1 MGKPTG
7 FMEYQRKTGNT
18 VAPLERIKNFKEF
31 HLQLPKKEQ
40 QMQAARCMACGVPF
54 CQAGTMIAG
63 MASGCPLQNLVPEW
77 NDLVYLGNYE
87 QAYRRLTKTNCFPEF
102 TSRVCPALCEAA
114 CTCNVNGDPV
124 CTKENERA
132 IIENAWATGL
142 ITPQPPKVRTGK
154 RVAVVGS
161 GPSGLAAAMQ
171 LNRRGH
177 SVTVFERRDR
187 VGGLLRYGI
196 PNMKL
201 DKSVIDRRVDL
212 MKAEGIEFVTNADIG
227 KDVKADKLLKEFDR
241 VLLCCGAAA
250 AGCLLTPWILRA
262 TAVPSSIFEITGVY
276 LRITFLGA
284 PFTFFYNALAAGLK
298 SVGDSKTPLYFLIL
312 TSALN
317 IGLDLL
323 FIVPFKMGIL
333 GAALATDIS
342 QAISGVVSFGFL
354 CRKFEVLHM
363 QKGELAF
370 SKRACIRLMGIG
382 VPMGL
387 QCSIT
392 AIGSVIMQWAVN
404 VLGSTAVAAVTAAG
418 KTQSLLTV
426 PMESVG
432 TAMATYAGQNLG
444 ASRMDRVR
452 QGVNS
457 AMLIIL
463 IYGVASAFV
472 LHFTDVQIMGLFL
485 DTAKEVDIVAMGREY
500 LFWNSVFFVP
510 LGALI
515 VWRYSIQGLGFSS
528 LAMLAGVAEMVAR
541 TAVAIVLVPILGYF
555 GAELSNPAAWIA
567 ACLFLYPAYRWTCRQ
582 LDNRLL
588 TARLHIQGDHAETV
602 L

>member
-1 MGKPTG
+1 MTKDLTSGSPLKVILLFSLPLVLGNLFQQFYALADTIIVGRFCGVSALASVGATG
-7 FMEYQRKTGNT
+7 SVNYLILGFVIGVCNGFAIPIAQLFGARDYSDLRRHVANAAWLCIAGSVVLTIST
-18 VAPLERIKNFKEF
+18 VA
-31 HLQLPKKEQ
+31 
-40 QMQAARCMACGVPF
+40 
-54 CQAGTMIAG
+54 
-63 MASGCPLQNLVPEW
+63 
-77 NDLVYLGNYE
+77 
-87 QAYRRLTKTNCFPEF
+87 LTRPM
-102 TSRVCPALCEAA
+102 
-114 CTCNVNGDPV
+114 
-124 CTKENERA
+124 
-132 IIENAWATGL
+132 
-142 ITPQPPKVRTGK
+142 
-154 RVAVVGS
+154 
-161 GPSGLAAAMQ
+161 MQ
-171 LNRRGH
+171 LMQTPDDIIDGA
-177 SVTVFERRDR
+177 VIYIGWIFA
-187 VGGLLRYGI
+187 GI
-196 PNMKL
+196 PFIFLYNM
-201 DKSVIDRRVDL
+201 V
-212 MKAEGIEFVTNADIG
+212 
-227 KDVKADKLLKEFDR
+227 
-241 VLLCCGAAA
+241 AA
-250 AGCLLTPWILRA
+250 IMRA
-262 TAVPSSIFEITGVY
+262 
-276 LRITFLGA
+276 L
-284 PFTFFYNALAAGLK
+284 
-298 SVGDSKTPLYFLIL
+298 GDSKTPLYFLIL

-323 FIVPFKMGIL
+323 FIIPFQMGVL

-342 QAISGVVSFGFL
+342 QVISGVLSFIYL
-354 CRKFEVLHM
+354 SRKFDVLKM
-363 QKGELAF
+363 QKSDFAY
-370 SKRACIRLMGIG
+370 SKKASIRLLGIG

-418 KTQSLLTV
+418 KTQGLLTV

-472 LHFTDVQIMGLFL
+472 LHFTDVQIMSLFL

>member
-1 MGKPTG
+1 MTKDLTSGSPLKVILLFSLPLVLGNLFQQFYALADTIIVGRFCGVSALASVGATG
-7 FMEYQRKTGNT
+7 SVNYLILGFVIGVCNGFAIPIAQLFGARDYSDLRRHVANAAWLCIAGSVVLTIST
-18 VAPLERIKNFKEF
+18 VA
-31 HLQLPKKEQ
+31 
-40 QMQAARCMACGVPF
+40 
-54 CQAGTMIAG
+54 
-63 MASGCPLQNLVPEW
+63 
-77 NDLVYLGNYE
+77 
-87 QAYRRLTKTNCFPEF
+87 LTRPM
-102 TSRVCPALCEAA
+102 
-114 CTCNVNGDPV
+114 
-124 CTKENERA
+124 
-132 IIENAWATGL
+132 
-142 ITPQPPKVRTGK
+142 
-154 RVAVVGS
+154 
-161 GPSGLAAAMQ
+161 MQ
-171 LNRRGH
+171 LMQTPDDIIDGA
-177 SVTVFERRDR
+177 VIYIGWIFA
-187 VGGLLRYGI
+187 GI
-196 PNMKL
+196 PFIFLYNM
-201 DKSVIDRRVDL
+201 V
-212 MKAEGIEFVTNADIG
+212 
-227 KDVKADKLLKEFDR
+227 
-241 VLLCCGAAA
+241 AA
-250 AGCLLTPWILRA
+250 IMRA
-262 TAVPSSIFEITGVY
+262 
-276 LRITFLGA
+276 L
-284 PFTFFYNALAAGLK
+284 
-298 SVGDSKTPLYFLIL
+298 GDSKTPLYFLIL

-323 FIVPFKMGIL
+323 FIIPFQMGVL

-342 QAISGVVSFGFL
+342 QVISGVLSFIYL
-354 CRKFEVLHM
+354 SRKFDVLKM
-363 QKGELAF
+363 QKSDF
-370 SKRACIRLMGIG
+370 SYSKKACIRLLGIG

-472 LHFTDVQIMGLFL
+472 LHFTDVQIMSLFL

-588 TARLHIQGDHAETV
+588 AARLHIQGDHAETV

>member
-1 MGKPTG
+1 MTKDLTSGSPLKVILLFSLPLVLGNLFQQFYALADTIIVGRFCGVGALASVGATG
-7 FMEYQRKTGNT
+7 SVNYLILGFVIGVCNGFAIPIAQLFGARDYSDLRRHVANAAWLCIAGSVVLTVTT
-18 VAPLERIKNFKEF
+18 VA
-31 HLQLPKKEQ
+31 
-40 QMQAARCMACGVPF
+40 
-54 CQAGTMIAG
+54 
-63 MASGCPLQNLVPEW
+63 
-77 NDLVYLGNYE
+77 
-87 QAYRRLTKTNCFPEF
+87 LTRPM
-102 TSRVCPALCEAA
+102 
-114 CTCNVNGDPV
+114 
-124 CTKENERA
+124 
-132 IIENAWATGL
+132 
-142 ITPQPPKVRTGK
+142 
-154 RVAVVGS
+154 
-161 GPSGLAAAMQ
+161 MQ
-171 LNRRGH
+171 LMQTPADILDGA
-177 SVTVFERRDR
+177 VIYIGWIFA
-187 VGGLLRYGI
+187 GI
-196 PNMKL
+196 PFIFLYNM
-201 DKSVIDRRVDL
+201 V
-212 MKAEGIEFVTNADIG
+212 
-227 KDVKADKLLKEFDR
+227 
-241 VLLCCGAAA
+241 AA
-250 AGCLLTPWILRA
+250 IMRA
-262 TAVPSSIFEITGVY
+262 
-276 LRITFLGA
+276 L
-284 PFTFFYNALAAGLK
+284 
-298 SVGDSKTPLYFLIL
+298 GDSKTPLYFLIL

-323 FIVPFKMGIL
+323 FIIPFQMGVL

-342 QAISGVVSFGFL
+342 QVISGVLSFIYL
-354 CRKFEVLHM
+354 SRKFDVLKM
-363 QKGELAF
+363 QKSDLAY
-370 SKRACIRLMGIG
+370 SKKACARLLGIG
-382 VPMGL
+382 RPMGL

-515 VWRYSIQGLGFSS
+515 VWRYTIQGLGFST
-528 LAMLAGVAEMVAR
+528 LAMMAGVAEMVAR
-541 TAVAIVLVPILGYF
+541 TVVAIALVPVLGYF
-555 GAELSNPAAWIA
+555 GAELSNPAAWVA
-567 ACLFLYPAYRWTCRQ
+567 ACVFLYPAYIWTCRQ

-588 TARLHIQGDHAETV
+588 AARLHIQGDHAEPI

>member
-1 MGKPTG
+1 MHVYNRIGKIMTKDLTSGSPLKVILLFSLPLVLGNLFQQFYALADTIIVGRFCGVSALASVGATG
-7 FMEYQRKTGNT
+7 SVNYLILGFVIGVCNGFAIPIAQLFGARDYSDLRRHVANAAWLCIAGSVVLTIST
-18 VAPLERIKNFKEF
+18 VA
-31 HLQLPKKEQ
+31 
-40 QMQAARCMACGVPF
+40 
-54 CQAGTMIAG
+54 
-63 MASGCPLQNLVPEW
+63 
-77 NDLVYLGNYE
+77 
-87 QAYRRLTKTNCFPEF
+87 LTRPM
-102 TSRVCPALCEAA
+102 
-114 CTCNVNGDPV
+114 
-124 CTKENERA
+124 
-132 IIENAWATGL
+132 
-142 ITPQPPKVRTGK
+142 
-154 RVAVVGS
+154 
-161 GPSGLAAAMQ
+161 MQ
-171 LNRRGH
+171 LMQTPDDIIDGA
-177 SVTVFERRDR
+177 VIYIGWIFA
-187 VGGLLRYGI
+187 GI
-196 PNMKL
+196 PFIFLYNM
-201 DKSVIDRRVDL
+201 V
-212 MKAEGIEFVTNADIG
+212 
-227 KDVKADKLLKEFDR
+227 
-241 VLLCCGAAA
+241 AA
-250 AGCLLTPWILRA
+250 IMRA
-262 TAVPSSIFEITGVY
+262 
-276 LRITFLGA
+276 L
-284 PFTFFYNALAAGLK
+284 
-298 SVGDSKTPLYFLIL
+298 GDSKTPLYFLIL

-323 FIVPFKMGIL
+323 FIVPFHFGVF

-342 QAISGVVSFGFL
+342 QVISGVLSFIYL
-354 CRKFEVLHM
+354 RRKFDVLKM
-363 QKGELAF
+363 EKDDLAF
-370 SKRACIRLMGIG
+370 SKKASIRLLGIG
-382 VPMGL
+382 IPMGL

-418 KTQSLLTV
+418 KTQGLLTV

-472 LHFTDVQIMGLFL
+472 LHFTDVQIMSLFL

-515 VWRYSIQGLGFSS
+515 IWRYTIQGLGFSS

-588 TARLHIQGDHAETV
+588 AARLHIRGDHAETV

>member
-1 MGKPTG
+1 MTKDLTSGSPLKVILLFSLPLVLGNLFQQFYALADTIIVGRFCGVSALASVGATG
-7 FMEYQRKTGNT
+7 SVNYLILGFVIGVCNGFAIPIAQLFGARDYSDLRRHVANAAWLCIAGSVVLTIST
-18 VAPLERIKNFKEF
+18 VA
-31 HLQLPKKEQ
+31 
-40 QMQAARCMACGVPF
+40 
-54 CQAGTMIAG
+54 
-63 MASGCPLQNLVPEW
+63 
-77 NDLVYLGNYE
+77 
-87 QAYRRLTKTNCFPEF
+87 LTRPM
-102 TSRVCPALCEAA
+102 
-114 CTCNVNGDPV
+114 
-124 CTKENERA
+124 
-132 IIENAWATGL
+132 
-142 ITPQPPKVRTGK
+142 
-154 RVAVVGS
+154 
-161 GPSGLAAAMQ
+161 MQ
-171 LNRRGH
+171 LMQTPDDIIDGA
-177 SVTVFERRDR
+177 VIYIGWIFA
-187 VGGLLRYGI
+187 GI
-196 PNMKL
+196 PFIFLYNM
-201 DKSVIDRRVDL
+201 V
-212 MKAEGIEFVTNADIG
+212 
-227 KDVKADKLLKEFDR
+227 
-241 VLLCCGAAA
+241 AA
-250 AGCLLTPWILRA
+250 IMRA
-262 TAVPSSIFEITGVY
+262 
-276 LRITFLGA
+276 L
-284 PFTFFYNALAAGLK
+284 
-298 SVGDSKTPLYFLIL
+298 GDSKTPLYFLIL

-323 FIVPFKMGIL
+323 FIIPFQMGVL

-342 QAISGVVSFGFL
+342 QVISGVLSFIYL
-354 CRKFEVLHM
+354 SRKFDVLKM
-363 QKGELAF
+363 QKSDFAY
-370 SKRACIRLMGIG
+370 SKKASIHLLGIG

-418 KTQSLLTV
+418 KTQGLLTV

>member
-1 MGKPTG
+1 MTKDLTSGSPLKVILLFSLPLVLGNLFQQFYALADTIIVGRFCGVSALASVGATG
-7 FMEYQRKTGNT
+7 SVNYLILGFVIGVCNGFAIPIAQLFGARDYKDLRRHVANAAWLCMAASVVLTIST
-18 VAPLERIKNFKEF
+18 VA
-31 HLQLPKKEQ
+31 
-40 QMQAARCMACGVPF
+40 
-54 CQAGTMIAG
+54 
-63 MASGCPLQNLVPEW
+63 
-77 NDLVYLGNYE
+77 
-87 QAYRRLTKTNCFPEF
+87 LTRPM
-102 TSRVCPALCEAA
+102 
-114 CTCNVNGDPV
+114 
-124 CTKENERA
+124 
-132 IIENAWATGL
+132 
-142 ITPQPPKVRTGK
+142 
-154 RVAVVGS
+154 
-161 GPSGLAAAMQ
+161 MQ
-171 LNRRGH
+171 LMQTPDDIIDGA
-177 SVTVFERRDR
+177 VIYIGWIFA
-187 VGGLLRYGI
+187 GI
-196 PNMKL
+196 PFIFLYNM
-201 DKSVIDRRVDL
+201 V
-212 MKAEGIEFVTNADIG
+212 
-227 KDVKADKLLKEFDR
+227 
-241 VLLCCGAAA
+241 AA
-250 AGCLLTPWILRA
+250 IMRA
-262 TAVPSSIFEITGVY
+262 
-276 LRITFLGA
+276 L
-284 PFTFFYNALAAGLK
+284 
-298 SVGDSKTPLYFLIL
+298 GDSKTPLYFLIL

-323 FIVPFKMGIL
+323 FIVPFHFGVL

-342 QAISGVVSFGFL
+342 QVISGVLSFIYL
-354 CRKFEVLHM
+354 RRKFDVLKM
-363 QKGELAF
+363 EKDDLAF
-370 SKRACIRLMGIG
+370 SKKASIRLLGIG

-418 KTQSLLTV
+418 KTQGLLTI

-432 TAMATYAGQNLG
+432 TAMATYTGQNLG
-444 ASRMDRVR
+444 ASRMYRVR

-588 TARLHIQGDHAETV
+588 AARLHIQGDHAETV

>member
-1 MGKPTG
+1 MTKDMTQGS
-7 FMEYQRKTGNT
+7 
-18 VAPLERIKNFKEF
+18 PLKLILAFAVPLMLGSLF
-31 HLQLPKKEQ
+31 Q
-40 QMQAARCMACGVPF
+40 QFYNLADTIIVGRFVGVEALAA
-54 CQAGTMIAG
+54 
-63 MASGCPLQNLVPEW
+63 
-77 NDLVYLGNYE
+77 
-87 QAYRRLTKTNCFPEF
+87 
-102 TSRVCPALCEAA
+102 
-114 CTCNVNGDPV
+114 
-124 CTKENERA
+124 
-132 IIENAWATGL
+132 
-142 ITPQPPKVRTGK
+142 
-154 RVAVVGS
+154 VGS
-161 GPSGLAAAMQ
+161 
-171 LNRRGH
+171 
-177 SVTVFERRDR
+177 
-187 VGGLLRYGI
+187 VGGLNYLVLGFVNGIACGFSIPISWTFGAKDYKEMRRYTANTVWLSILFAVVLTVVTVALTRAVLVWTNTPDNIIDLADVYIRTIFAGI
-196 PNMKL
+196 PFTLLYNVT
-201 DKSVIDRRVDL
+201 SAL
-212 MKAEGIEFVTNADIG
+212 M
-227 KDVKADKLLKEFDR
+227 
-241 VLLCCGAAA
+241 
-250 AGCLLTPWILRA
+250 RA
-262 TAVPSSIFEITGVY
+262 
-276 LRITFLGA
+276 L
-284 PFTFFYNALAAGLK
+284 
-298 SVGDSKTPLYFLIL
+298 GDSKRPLYFLL
-312 TSALN
+312 VASALN
-317 IGLDLL
+317 IGLDLVCI
-323 FIVPFKMGIL
+323 IVFRMGAFGAAFATVFSQAVAGIGSLLYILRHYHELRWSKDEGAFSLPHCAKLCSMGI
-333 GAALATDIS
+333 
-342 QAISGVVSFGFL
+342 
-354 CRKFEVLHM
+354 
-363 QKGELAF
+363 
-370 SKRACIRLMGIG
+370 
-382 VPMGL
+382 PMGL

-418 KTQSLLTV
+418 KTQGLLTV

-472 LHFTDVQIMGLFL
+472 LHFTDVQIMSLFL

-515 VWRYSIQGLGFSS
+515 IWRYTIQGLGFSS

>member
-1 MGKPTG
+1 MLGNLFQQFYALADTIIVGRFCGVSALASVGATG
-7 FMEYQRKTGNT
+7 SVNYLILGFVIGVCNGFAIPIAQLVGARDYSDLRRHVANAAWLCIAGSVVLTIST
-18 VAPLERIKNFKEF
+18 VA
-31 HLQLPKKEQ
+31 
-40 QMQAARCMACGVPF
+40 
-54 CQAGTMIAG
+54 
-63 MASGCPLQNLVPEW
+63 
-77 NDLVYLGNYE
+77 
-87 QAYRRLTKTNCFPEF
+87 LTRPM
-102 TSRVCPALCEAA
+102 
-114 CTCNVNGDPV
+114 
-124 CTKENERA
+124 
-132 IIENAWATGL
+132 
-142 ITPQPPKVRTGK
+142 
-154 RVAVVGS
+154 
-161 GPSGLAAAMQ
+161 MQ
-171 LNRRGH
+171 LMQTPDDIIDGA
-177 SVTVFERRDR
+177 VIYIGWIFA
-187 VGGLLRYGI
+187 GI
-196 PNMKL
+196 PFIFLYNM
-201 DKSVIDRRVDL
+201 V
-212 MKAEGIEFVTNADIG
+212 
-227 KDVKADKLLKEFDR
+227 
-241 VLLCCGAAA
+241 AA
-250 AGCLLTPWILRA
+250 IMRA
-262 TAVPSSIFEITGVY
+262 
-276 LRITFLGA
+276 L
-284 PFTFFYNALAAGLK
+284 
-298 SVGDSKTPLYFLIL
+298 GDSKTPLYFLIL

-323 FIVPFKMGIL
+323 FIVPFHFGVL

-342 QAISGVVSFGFL
+342 QVISGVLSFIYL
-354 CRKFEVLHM
+354 RRKFDVLKM
-363 QKGELAF
+363 EKDDLAF
-370 SKRACIRLMGIG
+370 SKKASIRLLGIG

-418 KTQSLLTV
+418 KTQGLLTV

-472 LHFTDVQIMGLFL
+472 LHFTDVQIMSLFL

-515 VWRYSIQGLGFSS
+515 IWRYTIQGLGFSS

>member
-1 MGKPTG
+1 MTKDLTSGSPLKVILLFSLPLVLGNLFQQFYALADTIIVGRFCGVSALASVGATG
-7 FMEYQRKTGNT
+7 SVNYLILGFVIGVCNGFAIPIAQLFGARDYKDLRRHVANAAWLCMAASVVLTIST
-18 VAPLERIKNFKEF
+18 VA
-31 HLQLPKKEQ
+31 
-40 QMQAARCMACGVPF
+40 
-54 CQAGTMIAG
+54 
-63 MASGCPLQNLVPEW
+63 
-77 NDLVYLGNYE
+77 
-87 QAYRRLTKTNCFPEF
+87 LTRPM
-102 TSRVCPALCEAA
+102 
-114 CTCNVNGDPV
+114 
-124 CTKENERA
+124 
-132 IIENAWATGL
+132 
-142 ITPQPPKVRTGK
+142 
-154 RVAVVGS
+154 
-161 GPSGLAAAMQ
+161 MQ
-171 LNRRGH
+171 LMQTPDDIIDGA
-177 SVTVFERRDR
+177 VIYIGWIFA
-187 VGGLLRYGI
+187 GI
-196 PNMKL
+196 PFIFLYNM
-201 DKSVIDRRVDL
+201 V
-212 MKAEGIEFVTNADIG
+212 
-227 KDVKADKLLKEFDR
+227 
-241 VLLCCGAAA
+241 AA
-250 AGCLLTPWILRA
+250 IMRA
-262 TAVPSSIFEITGVY
+262 
-276 LRITFLGA
+276 L
-284 PFTFFYNALAAGLK
+284 
-298 SVGDSKTPLYFLIL
+298 GDSKTPLYFLIL

-323 FIVPFKMGIL
+323 FIVPFHFGVL

-342 QAISGVVSFGFL
+342 QVISGVLSFIYL
-354 CRKFEVLHM
+354 RRKFDVLKM
-363 QKGELAF
+363 EKDDLVF
-370 SKRACIRLMGIG
+370 SKKASIRLLGIG

-418 KTQSLLTV
+418 KTQGLLTV

-472 LHFTDVQIMGLFL
+472 LHFTDVQIMSLFL
-485 DTAKEVDIVAMGREY
+485 DTAKEIDIVAMGREY

-588 TARLHIQGDHAETV
+588 AARLHIQGDHAETV

>member
-1 MGKPTG
+1 MTKDLTSGSPLKVILLFSLPLVLGNLFQQFYALADTIIVGRFCGVSALASVGATG
-7 FMEYQRKTGNT
+7 SVNYLILGFVIGVCNGFAIPIAQLFGARDYKDLRRHVANAAWLCMTASVVLTIST
-18 VAPLERIKNFKEF
+18 VA
-31 HLQLPKKEQ
+31 
-40 QMQAARCMACGVPF
+40 
-54 CQAGTMIAG
+54 
-63 MASGCPLQNLVPEW
+63 
-77 NDLVYLGNYE
+77 
-87 QAYRRLTKTNCFPEF
+87 LTRPM
-102 TSRVCPALCEAA
+102 
-114 CTCNVNGDPV
+114 
-124 CTKENERA
+124 
-132 IIENAWATGL
+132 
-142 ITPQPPKVRTGK
+142 
-154 RVAVVGS
+154 
-161 GPSGLAAAMQ
+161 MQ
-171 LNRRGH
+171 LMQTPDDIIDGA
-177 SVTVFERRDR
+177 VIYIGWIFA
-187 VGGLLRYGI
+187 GI
-196 PNMKL
+196 PFIFLYNM
-201 DKSVIDRRVDL
+201 V
-212 MKAEGIEFVTNADIG
+212 
-227 KDVKADKLLKEFDR
+227 
-241 VLLCCGAAA
+241 AA
-250 AGCLLTPWILRA
+250 IMRA
-262 TAVPSSIFEITGVY
+262 
-276 LRITFLGA
+276 L
-284 PFTFFYNALAAGLK
+284 
-298 SVGDSKTPLYFLIL
+298 GDSKTPLYFLIL

-323 FIVPFKMGIL
+323 FIVPFHFGVL

-342 QAISGVVSFGFL
+342 QVISGVLSFIYL
-354 CRKFEVLHM
+354 RRKFDVLKM
-363 QKGELAF
+363 EKDDLTF
-370 SKRACIRLMGIG
+370 SKKASIHLLGIG

-418 KTQSLLTV
+418 KTQGLLTV

-500 LFWNSVFFVP
+500 LFWNSMFFVP

-588 TARLHIQGDHAETV
+588 AARLHIQGDHAETV

>member
-1 MGKPTG
+1 MTKDLTSGSPLKVILLFSLPLVLGNLFQQFYALADTIIVGRFCGVGALASVGATG
-7 FMEYQRKTGNT
+7 SVNYLILGFVIGVCNGFAIPIAQLFGARDYSDLRRHVANAAWLCIAGSVVLTVTT
-18 VAPLERIKNFKEF
+18 VA
-31 HLQLPKKEQ
+31 
-40 QMQAARCMACGVPF
+40 
-54 CQAGTMIAG
+54 
-63 MASGCPLQNLVPEW
+63 
-77 NDLVYLGNYE
+77 
-87 QAYRRLTKTNCFPEF
+87 LTRPM
-102 TSRVCPALCEAA
+102 
-114 CTCNVNGDPV
+114 
-124 CTKENERA
+124 
-132 IIENAWATGL
+132 
-142 ITPQPPKVRTGK
+142 
-154 RVAVVGS
+154 
-161 GPSGLAAAMQ
+161 MQ
-171 LNRRGH
+171 LMQTPADILDGA
-177 SVTVFERRDR
+177 VIYIGWIFA
-187 VGGLLRYGI
+187 GI
-196 PNMKL
+196 PFIFLYNM
-201 DKSVIDRRVDL
+201 V
-212 MKAEGIEFVTNADIG
+212 
-227 KDVKADKLLKEFDR
+227 
-241 VLLCCGAAA
+241 AA
-250 AGCLLTPWILRA
+250 IMRA
-262 TAVPSSIFEITGVY
+262 
-276 LRITFLGA
+276 L
-284 PFTFFYNALAAGLK
+284 
-298 SVGDSKTPLYFLIL
+298 GDSKTPLYFLIL

-323 FIVPFKMGIL
+323 FIIPFQMGVL

-342 QAISGVVSFGFL
+342 QVISGVLSFIYL
-354 CRKFEVLHM
+354 SRKFDVLKM
-363 QKGELAF
+363 QKSDLAY
-370 SKRACIRLMGIG
+370 SKKACARLLGIG
-382 VPMGL
+382 IPMGL

-515 VWRYSIQGLGFSS
+515 VWRYTIQGLGFST
-528 LAMLAGVAEMVAR
+528 LAMMAGVAEMVAR
-541 TAVAIVLVPILGYF
+541 TVVAIALVPVLGYF
-555 GAELSNPAAWIA
+555 GAELSNPAAWVA
-567 ACLFLYPAYRWTCRQ
+567 ACVFLYPAYIWTCRQ

-588 TARLHIQGDHAETV
+588 AARLHIQGDHAEPI

>member
-1 MGKPTG
+1 MTKDLTSGSPLKVILLFSLPLVLGNLFQQVNYLILG
-7 FMEYQRKTGNT
+7 FVIGVCNGFAIPIAQLFGARDYKDLRRHVANAAWLCMAASVVLTIST
-18 VAPLERIKNFKEF
+18 VA
-31 HLQLPKKEQ
+31 
-40 QMQAARCMACGVPF
+40 
-54 CQAGTMIAG
+54 
-63 MASGCPLQNLVPEW
+63 
-77 NDLVYLGNYE
+77 
-87 QAYRRLTKTNCFPEF
+87 LTRPM
-102 TSRVCPALCEAA
+102 
-114 CTCNVNGDPV
+114 
-124 CTKENERA
+124 
-132 IIENAWATGL
+132 
-142 ITPQPPKVRTGK
+142 
-154 RVAVVGS
+154 
-161 GPSGLAAAMQ
+161 MQ
-171 LNRRGH
+171 LMQTPDDIIDGA
-177 SVTVFERRDR
+177 VIYIGWIFA
-187 VGGLLRYGI
+187 GI
-196 PNMKL
+196 PFIFLYNM
-201 DKSVIDRRVDL
+201 V
-212 MKAEGIEFVTNADIG
+212 
-227 KDVKADKLLKEFDR
+227 
-241 VLLCCGAAA
+241 AA
-250 AGCLLTPWILRA
+250 IMRA
-262 TAVPSSIFEITGVY
+262 
-276 LRITFLGA
+276 L
-284 PFTFFYNALAAGLK
+284 
-298 SVGDSKTPLYFLIL
+298 GDSKTPLYFLIL

-323 FIVPFKMGIL
+323 FIVPFHFGVF

-342 QAISGVVSFGFL
+342 QVISGVLSFIYL
-354 CRKFEVLHM
+354 RRKFDVLKM
-363 QKGELAF
+363 EKDDLAF
-370 SKRACIRLMGIG
+370 SKKASIRLLGIG

-463 IYGVASAFV
+463 VYGVGSALI
-472 LHFTDVQIMGLFL
+472 LHFTDVQIMSLFL

-541 TAVAIVLVPILGYF
+541 TAVAIVLVPVLGYF

-588 TARLHIQGDHAETV
+588 AARLHIRGDHAETV